1 MATSRQLLNG
11 TFDAATE
18 LKDAGAVIVSGAA
31 QVAGAARV
39 VNVGKAFL
47 EGVLIVDF
55 DALDVTSLDEGY
67 EVRLQGSND
76 ATFATDVNVIS
87 SVRAGTAAAIGES
100 ANAGIGRRT
109 KPFINQGEDG
119 LARQYLRLYHVL
131 TGTTP
136 SVNYRGFITKDPL

>member
-1 MATSRQLLNG
+1 MATSRQLLIG

-18 LKDAGAVIVSGAA
+18 LKDAGAVTASGAA

-39 VNVGKAFL
+39 VNVGKAYL
-47 EGVLIVDF
+47 EALLIVDF

-67 EVRLQGSND
+67 EVRLQGSSD
-76 ATFATDVNVIS
+76 PTFATDVNIIT

-100 ANAGIGRRT
+100 VNAGIGRRA

-119 LARQYLRLYHVL
+119 QPRAYLRLYHVL
-131 TGTTP
+131 SGTTP